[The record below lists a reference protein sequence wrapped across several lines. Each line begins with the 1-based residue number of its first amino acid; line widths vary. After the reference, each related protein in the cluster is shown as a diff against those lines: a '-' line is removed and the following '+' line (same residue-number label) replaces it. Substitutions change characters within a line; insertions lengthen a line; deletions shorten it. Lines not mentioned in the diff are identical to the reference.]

1 MTIDASG
8 LSGAVREALN
18 EYGQEVREITR
29 DTVRSVARTC
39 RKEIQA
45 DSPRKSKKYAKG
57 WRIEETVGRL
67 GDVTE
72 TVYNAE
78 KPGLIHLLEHGH
90 AKVDGGR
97 VEGKPHVGPAEER
110 ARESLVRGL
119 ERKLSR

>member
-67 GDVTE
+67 GDVSE
-72 TVYNAE
+72 KIYNAK
-78 KPGLIHLLEHGH
+78 KPGLVHLLEHGH

-97 VEGKPHVGPAEER
+97 VEGTPHVGPAEQR
-110 ARESLVRGL
+110 AQENLLRDL
-119 ERKLSR
+119 ERELSR